1 MDCRKP
7 RRILNL
13 QQLNLCSRLI
23 RGLFILSLELPNE
36 FSQVITRYHQFHN
49 VGCPFY
55 ACRSYVSCISDVGF
69 AIFVVFQ
76 KSWVPLFFQA
86 VLLLGAAEW
95 LRTLYF
101 MTLVR
106 LEYGEPWMRMAV
118 ILGTVAVFT
127 ALSGLMFWN
136 KKLAARYSKK

>member
-1 MDCRKP
+1 MNF
-7 RRILNL
+7 L
-13 QQLNLCSRLI
+13 RLLPVI
-23 RGLFILSLELPNE
+23 ISFIMLAAHFMHAGLMYLVYLMSVLP
-36 FSQVITRYHQFHN
+36 FLLF
-49 VGCPFY
+49 FK
-55 ACRSYVSCISDVGF
+55 
-69 AIFVVFQ
+69 